1 MDRHHVFPCLPR
13 TGHVIATTCT
23 KRSVSGTSARLAL
36 SVPLKLMKCVNKR
49 QTTQSC
55 ISGGTGGL
63 REKPREQGP
72 GVSGNVDDESAMFD
86 RPAV

>member
-1 MDRHHVFPCLPR
+1 MCFPAYHVPDTSLPR
-13 TGHVIATTCT
+13 RAQKG
-23 KRSVSGTSARLAL
+23 SVSGTSARLAL
-36 SVPLKLMKCVNKR
+36 SVPLKLIKCVNKR